1 MSKPLLSGRLLGLK
15 FMQRAQEKVEKAEA
29 QDAAEERDAEVRRP
43 AAAAAAAT
51 AARRRSHCDCF
62 CLPSLAWPP
71 PSVPQAHWVVEGA
84 RSRCVVIAEGDP
96 PPCAS
101 GAAGRLSFR
110 GFNTDTEQLQADE
123 ASKEA
128 ASAAAAAEAAN
139 PDGKTVTDEA
149 MASSLRRQQKQQ
161 QRGGGSGGS
170 GQHDGQQQEQHQHHR
185 KKHGG
190 QQRHGDGGSG
200 KKKRRGREGGDE
212 GGEPLR
218 GKSRQK
224 ARYF

>member
-15 FMQRAQEKVEKAEA
+15 FMQRAQERVERAEA
-29 QDAAEERDAEVRRP
+29 QDAAEERDAEVRRRCRCCCRHSRCRHR
-43 AAAAAAAT
+43 
-51 AARRRSHCDCF
+51 ARGAVSAFPHSPGHR
-62 CLPSLAWPP
+62 L
-71 PSVPQAHWVVEGA
+71 VPQAHWVVEGA

-101 GAAGRLSFR
+101 GAAGRLSFC
-110 GFNTDTEQLQADE
+110 GFNADTEQLQADE

-128 ASAAAAAEAAN
+128 AAAAAAAEAAN